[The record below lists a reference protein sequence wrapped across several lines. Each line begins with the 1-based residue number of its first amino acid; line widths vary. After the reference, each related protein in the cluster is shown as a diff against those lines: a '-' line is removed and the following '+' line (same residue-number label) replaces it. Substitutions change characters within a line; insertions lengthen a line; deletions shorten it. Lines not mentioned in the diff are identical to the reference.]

1 MPCDFIGFASRGRC
15 RRINRGIFCRLR
27 RLASPR
33 GSGVSDIRPVK
44 LACGGG
50 VAGRRHVTNRDYIR
64 KLMAAGIIAK
74 AAIDG
79 DGRRVPYT
87 LTERAGKVLGDLYR
101 QTDDLR

>member
-1 MPCDFIGFASRGRC
+1 LQVTQARLPAWFRRLGYSPSKVGLRGR
-15 RRINRGIFCRLR
+15 RR
-27 RLASPR
+27 
-33 GSGVSDIRPVK
+33 
-44 LACGGG
+44 
-50 VAGRRHVTNRDYIR
+50 RRHVINHDYIR

-79 DGRRVPYT
+79 DGRRVRYT

>member
-1 MPCDFIGFASRGRC
+1 MGQLE
-15 RRINRGIFCRLR
+15 RIRAVEDALRLR
-27 RLASPR
+27 ILTCEAEILFFLRDNEGRKLQDLCE
-33 GSGVSDIRPVK
+33 VSK
-44 LACGGG
+44 YS
-50 VAGRRHVTNRDYIR
+50 HVTIHDYIR

-79 DGRRVPYT
+79 DGRRVRYT